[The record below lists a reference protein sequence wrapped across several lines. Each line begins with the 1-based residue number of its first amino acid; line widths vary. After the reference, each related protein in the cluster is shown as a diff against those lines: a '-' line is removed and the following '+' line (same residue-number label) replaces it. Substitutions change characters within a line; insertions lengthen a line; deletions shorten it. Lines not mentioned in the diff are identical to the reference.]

1 MGIVKMPVLLK
12 SEYSMIGKCLSI
24 SCSLHFDQELL
35 IEAVEA
41 IVIRLPLAQSWKVNL
56 SNEAVFT
63 STTVGN
69 CETEGEWL
77 VWRINRITVQSVESR
92 RQQFLSFS
100 YKGFNGSWDR
110 AQNFAFLEFETSS
123 ATVSGTRLRAIKI
136 QSQKDP
142 EEHEKLIN
150 YRSHYS
156 ARVAIRLVMS

>member
-1 MGIVKMPVLLK
+1 MSPGSGPRFLGPRLRDSGDLVLDA
-12 SEYSMIGKCLSI
+12 YPCYYI
-24 SCSLHFDQELL
+24 
-35 IEAVEA
+35 
-41 IVIRLPLAQSWKVNL
+41 LATKDVNL
-56 SNEAVFT
+56 
-63 STTVGN
+63 VGN
-69 CETEGEWL
+69 CETEGDWL

-150 YRSHYS
+150 YRFWE
-156 ARVAIRLVMS
+156 LL